1 MRKDGTTTWA
11 VLWRDANTG
20 KQTSRTMP
28 TLQDAQ
34 ELASF
39 LTANGHS
46 FALAAQAASRL
57 RSTAPTVSTVVTAH
71 IAGLT
76 GVTDGTRHRYR
87 LLAQRH
93 ITAAPI
99 GPIAVDTLTR
109 ADVAAWINGLPL
121 AVKSKKNVHSL
132 LSAALA
138 QAVQDNVIPTNVA
151 HGIRFPRS
159 TRRREPVFL
168 SREEVALIAN
178 SVPARY
184 RPLVHFLAGTGL
196 RWSEATALRTRD
208 VDTRSERG
216 SVSVTRAWKEV
227 GRGWE
232 IGAPKIARGRRTVS
246 MPAAVTAMVRELVG
260 ERGRDELLFTAP
272 RGGVVWNHEFHKAV
286 WQPMLRDL
294 DDELPA
300 APRIHDLRHTHASW
314 LIAAGMPLTVIQR
327 RLGHDSI
334 KTTSD
339 TYGHLADDADQAAA
353 AALD

>member
-1 MRKDGTTTWA
+1 MRKDGTITWS
-11 VLWRDANTG
+11 VLWRDVDTG

-57 RSTAPTVSTVVTAH
+57 RSTSPTVSTVVTVH

-87 LLAQRH
+87 LPAQRH

-99 GPIAVDTLTR
+99 GPIPVDTLTR

-138 QAVQDNVIPTNVA
+138 QAVQDNAIPTNVA

-159 TRRREPVFL
+159 TSRREPVFL
-168 SREEVALIAN
+168 SREEVALIAD

-184 RPLVHFLAGTGL
+184 SPLVHFLAGTGL
-196 RWSEATALRTRD
+196 RWSEATALRTRGD
-208 VDTRSERG
+208 C
-216 SVSVTRAWKEV
+216 K
-227 GRGWE
+227 
-232 IGAPKIARGRRTVS
+232 KN
-246 MPAAVTAMVRELVG
+246 
-260 ERGRDELLFTAP
+260 
-272 RGGVVWNHEFHKAV
+272 GV
-286 WQPMLRDL
+286 
-294 DDELPA
+294 
-300 APRIHDLRHTHASW
+300 
-314 LIAAGMPLTVIQR
+314 
-327 RLGHDSI
+327 
-334 KTTSD
+334 
-339 TYGHLADDADQAAA
+339 
-353 AALD
+353 